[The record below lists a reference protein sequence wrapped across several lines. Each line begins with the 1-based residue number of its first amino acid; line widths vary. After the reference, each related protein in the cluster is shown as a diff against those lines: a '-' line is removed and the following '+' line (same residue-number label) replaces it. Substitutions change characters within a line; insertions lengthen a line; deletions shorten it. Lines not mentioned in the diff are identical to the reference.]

1 MKSSI
6 KKIVAT
12 TTYENIKMEDNTRLV
27 LGTYVA
33 NSAVGKK
40 HEKQAENVLYD
51 GIEAKGNA
59 RGYLDNMI
67 GGESASEE

>member
-1 MKSSI
+1 M
-6 KKIVAT
+6 
-12 TTYENIKMEDNTRLV
+12 